1 MFEAIPSEAFGLN
14 FDPSHLVWLMID
26 CERALAEFGSRIHY
40 VQAKDVEIDRDGLYA
55 HGTLS
60 VGIGW
65 QRPRLPGLGEVDWPR
80 FFAALYRTGYDYAVT
95 VEHED
100 RQFEATDALVKDG
113 FLIARNTLAP
123 FIPSAR

>member
-1 MFEAIPSEAFGLN
+1 MSA
-14 FDPSHLVWLMID
+14 
-26 CERALAEFGSRIHY
+26 
-40 VQAKDVEIDRDGLYA
+40 
-55 HGTLS
+55 
-60 VGIGW
+60 GIGW
-65 QRPRLPGLGEVDWPR
+65 QRAAAARAGRGRLAPVLRG
-80 FFAALYRTGYDYAVT
+80 ALRRGYDGAVT